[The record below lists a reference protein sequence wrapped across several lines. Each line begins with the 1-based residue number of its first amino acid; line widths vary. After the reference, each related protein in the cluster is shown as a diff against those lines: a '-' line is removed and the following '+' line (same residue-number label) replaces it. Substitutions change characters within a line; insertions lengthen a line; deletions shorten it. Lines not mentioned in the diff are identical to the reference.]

1 MEKDNKTEQTAIS
14 EQTKQPKSLPLVSKG
29 LKNLNEKFLQEN
41 TEKIKKEEG
50 SKK

>member
-1 MEKDNKTEQTAIS
+1 MEKEDKTKQTAIS
-14 EQTKQPKSLPLVSKG
+14 KQPKSLPLESKG

-50 SKK
+50 PKK

>member
-1 MEKDNKTEQTAIS
+1 MGKDNKTKQPAIS
-14 EQTKQPKSLPLVSKG
+14 EQQKSLPLESKG

-50 SKK
+50 LKK